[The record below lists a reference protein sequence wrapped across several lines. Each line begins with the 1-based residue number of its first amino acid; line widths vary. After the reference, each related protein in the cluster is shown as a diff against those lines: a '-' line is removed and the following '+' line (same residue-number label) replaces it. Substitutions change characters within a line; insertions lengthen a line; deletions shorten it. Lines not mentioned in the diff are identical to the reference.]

1 MSIPD
6 SPADPAAKSPNK
18 PTSPDVY
25 ATDPGVNP
33 RAELGCPIAG
43 EITRKIIAVIN
54 KAIFIIFI
62 SI

>member
-33 RAELGCPIAG
+33 RAELGCPIAD
-43 EITRKIIAVIN
+43 EIARKIKATINAVFMVI
-54 KAIFIIFI
+54 I

>member
-43 EITRKIIAVIN
+43 EITRKIKATINAVFMVI
-54 KAIFIIFI
+54 I